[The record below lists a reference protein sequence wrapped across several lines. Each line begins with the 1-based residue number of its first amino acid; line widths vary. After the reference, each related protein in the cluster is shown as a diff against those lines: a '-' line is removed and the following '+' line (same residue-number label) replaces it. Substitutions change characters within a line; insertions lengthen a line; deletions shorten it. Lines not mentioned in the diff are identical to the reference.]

1 MLRMNKERMKNIVE
15 DKSMNILVVQ
25 SDAKMASLE
34 KDYLEINGY
43 RATICSDGKTALQEA
58 VKGAYNLIL
67 VDLELP
73 DMEGAALCHK
83 LRKMFDIPIVIIT
96 PEGKEEEKIRGLGMG
111 ADDYIDKNAS
121 PTVLIAVIKA
131 NLAQYNRLLKCRENT
146 DSILQLGDI
155 TVNTDTHRCYVKGAE
170 ITLTHKEYE
179 LLLFLLQNEDVVFSK
194 ETLYEQI
201 WGFEAIGDTATVA
214 VHINRLRE
222 KIEQEYMQP
231 HYIQTVWGVGY
242 RLSSKSR

>member
-1 MLRMNKERMKNIVE
+1 
-15 DKSMNILVVQ
+15 MNILVVQ
-25 SDAKMASLE
+25 SDARMASLE

-43 RATICSDGKTALQEA
+43 KATICEDGKTALQEA
-58 VKGAYNLIL
+58 VRGAYNLIL
-67 VDLELP
+67 LDIDLP
-73 DMEGAALCHK
+73 DMDGVALCHK

-96 PEGKEEEKIRGLGMG
+96 PQENEAEKIRGLGMG

-121 PTVLIAVIKA
+121 PNVMIAVIKA
-131 NLAQYNRLLKCRENT
+131 NLAQYHRLLKSRENT
-146 DSILQLGDI
+146 DSILVLGDI
-155 TVNTDTHRCYVKGAE
+155 TVNTDTHRCYVKDAE

-179 LLLFLLQNEDVVFSK
+179 LLLFLLQNEDIVFSK

-231 HYIQTVWGVGY
+231 RYIQTVWGVGY

>member
-1 MLRMNKERMKNIVE
+1 
-15 DKSMNILVVQ
+15 MNILVVQ

-43 RATICSDGKTALQEA
+43 QATICSDGKTALQEA
-58 VKGAYNLIL
+58 LKGAYNLIL
-67 VDLELP
+67 LDLELP
-73 DMEGAALCHK
+73 DMEGTALCHK

-96 PEGKEEEKIRGLGMG
+96 PEGNEEEKIRGLGMG

-121 PTVLIAVIKA
+121 PNVMIAVIKA

>member
-1 MLRMNKERMKNIVE
+1 
-15 DKSMNILVVQ
+15 MNILVVQ

-43 RATICSDGKTALQEA
+43 QATICSDGKTALQEA

-67 VDLELP
+67 LDLELP
-73 DMEGAALCHK
+73 DMEGTALCHK

-121 PTVLIAVIKA
+121 PNVMIAVIKA

>member
-1 MLRMNKERMKNIVE
+1 
-15 DKSMNILVVQ
+15 MNILVIQ
-25 SDAKMASLE
+25 PDAKSASLE

-43 RATICSDGKTALQEA
+43 QATICKDGHNALQEA
-58 VKGAYNLIL
+58 VRGAYNLIL
-67 VDLELP
+67 LDLELP
-73 DMEGAALCHK
+73 DMDGVSLCHK

-96 PEGKEEEKIRGLGMG
+96 PEGREEEKIRGLGMG
-111 ADDYIDKNAS
+111 ADDYIDKTAS
-121 PTVLIAVIKA
+121 PNVMIAVIKA

-155 TVNTDTHRCYVKGAE
+155 TINTDTHRCYVKGAE

-194 ETLYEQI
+194 EALYEQI

>member
-1 MLRMNKERMKNIVE
+1 
-15 DKSMNILVVQ
+15 MNILVVQ

-43 RATICSDGKTALQEA
+43 KATICSDGKTALQEA

-67 VDLELP
+67 LDLELP

-96 PEGKEEEKIRGLGMG
+96 PEGNEEEKIRGLGMG

-121 PTVLIAVIKA
+121 PNVMIAVIKA

>member
-1 MLRMNKERMKNIVE
+1 
-15 DKSMNILVVQ
+15 MNILVVQ

-43 RATICSDGKTALQEA
+43 KATICSDGKTALQEA

-67 VDLELP
+67 LDLELP

-121 PTVLIAVIKA
+121 PNVMIAVIKA

>member
-1 MLRMNKERMKNIVE
+1 
-15 DKSMNILVVQ
+15 MNILVIQ
-25 SDAKMASLE
+25 SDARMASLE

-43 RATICSDGKTALQEA
+43 RATICEDGKTALQEA
-58 VKGAYNLIL
+58 VRGAYNLIL
-67 VDLELP
+67 LDVELP
-73 DMEGAALCHK
+73 DMDGVALCHK
-83 LRKMFDIPIVIIT
+83 LRKMFDIPIVIVT
-96 PEGKEEEKIRGLGMG
+96 PPENESEKIRGLGMG
-111 ADDYIDKNAS
+111 ADDFIDKNAS
-121 PTVLIAVIKA
+121 PNVMIAVIKA
-131 NLAQYNRLLKCRENT
+131 NLAQYHRLLKTREST
-146 DSILQLGDI
+146 DSILKLGDI
-155 TVNTDTHRCYVKGAE
+155 TVNTDTHRCFVKDAE

-194 ETLYEQI
+194 EALYEQI

-231 HYIQTVWGVGY
+231 RYIQTVWGVGY

>member
-1 MLRMNKERMKNIVE
+1 
-15 DKSMNILVVQ
+15 MNILVVQ
-25 SDAKMASLE
+25 SDAGLASLE

-43 RATICSDGKTALQEA
+43 QSTICEDGKTALQEA
-58 VKGAYNLIL
+58 VRGAYNLIL
-67 VDLELP
+67 LDVDLP
-73 DMEGAALCHK
+73 DMDGVALCHK

-96 PEGKEEEKIRGLGMG
+96 PQENEAEKIRGLGMG

-121 PTVLIAVIKA
+121 PNVMIAVIKA
-131 NLAQYNRLLKCRENT
+131 NLAQYHRLLKSRENT
-146 DSILQLGDI
+146 DSIFRLGDI
-155 TVNTDTHRCYVKGAE
+155 TVNTDTHRCYVKDAE

-179 LLLFLLQNEDVVFSK
+179 LLLFLLQNEDMVFSK
-194 ETLYEQI
+194 EALYEQI

-231 HYIQTVWGVGY
+231 RYIQTVWGVGY

>member
-1 MLRMNKERMKNIVE
+1 
-15 DKSMNILVVQ
+15 MNILVVQ

-43 RATICSDGKTALQEA
+43 QATICSDGKTALQEA
-58 VKGAYNLIL
+58 LKGAYNLIL
-67 VDLELP
+67 LDLELP
-73 DMEGAALCHK
+73 DMEGTALCHK

-121 PTVLIAVIKA
+121 PNVMIAVIKA

>member
-1 MLRMNKERMKNIVE
+1 MYRIE
-15 DKSMNILVVQ
+15 DKLMNILVIQ
-25 SDAKMASLE
+25 SDAKLASLE
-34 KDYLEINGY
+34 KDYLKINGY
-43 RATICSDGKTALQEA
+43 QATICKDGKTALQEA
-58 VKGAYNLIL
+58 VRGAYNLIL
-67 VDLELP
+67 LDVELP
-73 DMEGAALCHK
+73 DMDGIALCHK

-96 PEGKEEEKIRGLGMG
+96 PQDREEEKIRGLGMG
-111 ADDYIDKNAS
+111 ADDYIDKTAS
-121 PTVLIAVIKA
+121 PNVMIAVIKA

-155 TVNTDTHRCYVKGAE
+155 TINTDTHRCYVKGAE

>member
-1 MLRMNKERMKNIVE
+1 
-15 DKSMNILVVQ
+15 MNILVVQ

-43 RATICSDGKTALQEA
+43 QATICSDGKTALQEA

-67 VDLELP
+67 LDLELP

-121 PTVLIAVIKA
+121 PNVMIAVIKA

>member
-1 MLRMNKERMKNIVE
+1 MYRIE
-15 DKSMNILVVQ
+15 DKLMNILVIQ
-25 SDAKMASLE
+25 SDAKLASLE
-34 KDYLEINGY
+34 KDYLKINGY
-43 RATICSDGKTALQEA
+43 QATICKDGKTALQEA
-58 VKGAYNLIL
+58 VRGAYNLIL
-67 VDLELP
+67 LDVELP
-73 DMEGAALCHK
+73 DMDGIALCHK

-96 PEGKEEEKIRGLGMG
+96 PEGREEEKIRGLGMG
-111 ADDYIDKNAS
+111 ADDYIDKTAS
-121 PTVLIAVIKA
+121 PNVMIAVIKA

-155 TVNTDTHRCYVKGAE
+155 TINTDTHRCYVKGAE

-242 RLSSKSR
+242 RLSAKSR

>member
-1 MLRMNKERMKNIVE
+1 
-15 DKSMNILVVQ
+15 MNILVVQ

-43 RATICSDGKTALQEA
+43 QATICSDGKTALQEA

-67 VDLELP
+67 LDLELP

-96 PEGKEEEKIRGLGMG
+96 PEGNEEEKIRGLGMG

-121 PTVLIAVIKA
+121 PNVMIAVIKA

>member
-1 MLRMNKERMKNIVE
+1 
-15 DKSMNILVVQ
+15 MNILVIQ
-25 SDAKMASLE
+25 PDAKAASLE

-43 RATICSDGKTALQEA
+43 QATICQDGHNALQEA
-58 VKGAYNLIL
+58 VRGAYNLIL
-67 VDLELP
+67 LDLELP
-73 DMEGAALCHK
+73 DMDGVSLCHK

-96 PEGKEEEKIRGLGMG
+96 PEGREEEKIRGLGMG
-111 ADDYIDKNAS
+111 ADDYIDKTAS
-121 PTVLIAVIKA
+121 PNVMIAVIKA

-155 TVNTDTHRCYVKGAE
+155 TINTDTHRCYVKGAE

-194 ETLYEQI
+194 EALYEQI

>member
-1 MLRMNKERMKNIVE
+1 
-15 DKSMNILVVQ
+15 MNILVVQ

-43 RATICSDGKTALQEA
+43 QATICSDGKTALQEA

-67 VDLELP
+67 LDLELP

-121 PTVLIAVIKA
+121 PNVMIAVIKA
-131 NLAQYNRLLKCRENT
+131 NLAQYNRLLKCRDNT

>member
-1 MLRMNKERMKNIVE
+1 
-15 DKSMNILVVQ
+15 MNILVVQ

-34 KDYLEINGY
+34 RDYLEINGY
-43 RATICSDGKTALQEA
+43 RATICNDGKTALQEA
-58 VKGAYNLIL
+58 VRGAYNLIL
-67 VDLELP
+67 LDLELP
-73 DMEGAALCHK
+73 DIEGSALCHK

-121 PTVLIAVIKA
+121 PNVMIAVIKA
-131 NLAQYNRLLKCRENT
+131 NLAQYNRLLKCRENK

>member
-1 MLRMNKERMKNIVE
+1 
-15 DKSMNILVVQ
+15 MNILVVQ

-43 RATICSDGKTALQEA
+43 QAMICSDGKTALQEA

-67 VDLELP
+67 LDLELP

-96 PEGKEEEKIRGLGMG
+96 PEGNEEEKIRGLGMG

-121 PTVLIAVIKA
+121 PNVMIAVIKA

-194 ETLYEQI
+194 QTLYEQI

>member
-1 MLRMNKERMKNIVE
+1 
-15 DKSMNILVVQ
+15 MNILVVQ

-43 RATICSDGKTALQEA
+43 KATICSDGKTALQEA

-67 VDLELP
+67 LDLELP

-96 PEGKEEEKIRGLGMG
+96 PEGNEEEKIRGLGMG
-111 ADDYIDKNAS
+111 ADDYIDKNSS
-121 PTVLIAVIKA
+121 PNVMIAVIKA

-194 ETLYEQI
+194 QTLYEQI